1 MPTDFVAFTRFT
13 DSFLVVA
20 PGKDTVRLTRNPTAS
35 LEREASHTRVEGRV
49 LYSLLASATRTR
61 IPRVKTRVC
70 T

>member
-13 DSFLVVA
+13 DSFLVVV
-20 PGKDTVRLTRNPTAS
+20 PGKDTVR
-35 LEREASHTRVEGRV
+35 EASHRRVEGRV